1 MLSVSSSQ
9 ISGTILIIIVA
20 ISFAA
25 NSTLGKLSYDY
36 GASPLSVL
44 TYRTILAAIAVLVIQ
59 KISNSSILLP
69 PKIALVSIFVGV
81 LLATYSYGLMASI
94 EHIPV
99 ALAVLIF
106 YLYPVFTSLG
116 AWILGQEK
124 MTLKL
129 WVCIIVAFFGLSIT
143 LGGGSSLNLIGFCL
157 ALTAAVGITFV
168 LLITNSILK
177 GQDAKSIS
185 IYTTSSASVC
195 FLLLDIVVGEFPLP
209 SDNIGVVAFI
219 LSGLF
224 YAFSIIGMFIGLSK
238 IGAIKTSLFMNL
250 EPVSSVFFGMIILDQ
265 FLSPIELMGAA
276 LVILAVSFA
285 SKDQVELKRPGQ

>member
-1 MLSVSSSQ
+1 MSSVSSNQ

-129 WVCIIVAFFGLSIT
+129 WVCIIVAFFGLTIT

-157 ALTAAVGITFV
+157 AL
-168 LLITNSILK
+168 ILK
-177 GQDAKSIS
+177 EQPQFEN
-185 IYTTSSASVC
+185 YSS
-195 FLLLDIVVGEFPLP
+195 
-209 SDNIGVVAFI
+209 
-219 LSGLF
+219 
-224 YAFSIIGMFIGLSK
+224 
-238 IGAIKTSLFMNL
+238 
-250 EPVSSVFFGMIILDQ
+250 
-265 FLSPIELMGAA
+265 
-276 LVILAVSFA
+276 
-285 SKDQVELKRPGQ
+285 